1 MDALNRDD
9 MGSCPRRRAIS
20 MGHDMQ
26 AQWAITYKTETG
38 FDVEIIDASNSDEAW
53 TRARLRFGSNVVE
66 VERVA

>member
-1 MDALNRDD
+1 
-9 MGSCPRRRAIS
+9 
-20 MGHDMQ
+20 MQ

-66 VERVA
+66 VERVV